1 MNMKMELC
9 MNAIFHYIVVKNSVF
24 SDNNTENSL
33 GLFAASVNENCQT
46 EKWKENV
53 SRSEVI
59 YGYFPQGYIF

>member
-1 MNMKMELC
+1 MNT
-9 MNAIFHYIVVKNSVF
+9 IFHYNVVKNSVF
-24 SDNNTENSL
+24 SDNTENSL
-33 GLFAASVNENCQT
+33 GLFAASINKNCQT